1 MVGMD
6 PLYVDVEIILRDVS
20 VTANITNHFVR
31 LAWYLLL
38 VGRIRNTRN
47 STDQIRNTR
56 DSTDHGRNIMDST
69 AQCKNSRDRT
79 KIPVT

>member
-1 MVGMD
+1 MVRMD
-6 PLYVDVEIILRDVS
+6 PLYVDVEIILRNVS
-20 VTANITNHFVR
+20 ITTNITNHFVR

-38 VGRIRNTRN
+38 VGRSRNTRD

-56 DSTDHGRNIMDST
+56 DSSDHGRNIMDSSGHSR
-69 AQCKNSRDRT
+69 NIRDRT